1 MTQTPQVKVGIMN
14 EPTVEFVLNG
24 DYATGG
30 TVCSGSQTVSCSD
43 DGKIVWNGKRYAD
56 LMFEPQDAATGT
68 FTLKEVTIGVSFHW
82 HRHENQTFKGAL
94 HLIVE
99 DGKVTAIN
107 VLPVEDYLMSVI
119 SSEMSAKASLELLK
133 AHAVISR
140 SWLLA
145 QINKPKGDAVSQSV
159 AIEENTDD
167 EIIKWWDRDDH
178 KNFDVCADDHCQRY
192 QGVTRE
198 TTATVRKAIEATW
211 GQVLMYGG
219 ELCDA
224 RFSKSCG
231 GVFEEFE
238 NCWEPKHHAYLVA
251 RRDAKDENNFADL
264 TKEDVAAEWILSKP
278 HAFCNTSD
286 PKILSQVLNDY
297 DQETK
302 DFYRWAVE
310 YDQATIADLVKRR
323 TGIDFGRIKDLQPV
337 ARGTSGRLCKLKF
350 VGEKCSKIIGKELAI
365 RYALSESALYSSAFV
380 VTKEGTDSDGYPAKF
395 TLHGA
400 GWGHGVGLCQIGA
413 AVMGEQG
420 YNYRDILSHYFV
432 NANIEKLY

>member
-1 MTQTPQVKVGIMN
+1 MSEAVVEFELNNCYKVGGK
-14 EPTVEFVLNG
+14 E
-24 DYATGG
+24 
-30 TVCSGSQTVSCSD
+30 CSGLQRAGCTGD
-43 DGKIVWNGKRYAD
+43 KIEWDGTEYAD
-56 LMFEPQDAATGT
+56 LLFEPESVDST

-145 QINKPKGDAVSQSV
+145 QINKQADAAKGVEY
-159 AIEENTDD
+159 EENTDD

-198 TTATVRKAIEATW
+198 STETVRKAIEATW

-231 GVFEEFE
+231 GVIEEFE
-238 NCWEPKHHAYLVA
+238 NCWEPQHHAYLAA
-251 RRDAKDENNFADL
+251 RRDDKDESNFADL
-264 TKEDVAAEWILSKP
+264 TKEDAAAEWILSKP

-302 DFYRWAVE
+302 DFYRWTVE
-310 YDQATIADLVKRR
+310 YDQATISDLVKRR

-350 VGEKCSKIIGKELAI
+350 VGEKCTKIIGKELAI

-380 VTKEGTDSDGYPAKF
+380 VTKEGTDGDGYPLKF

-420 YNYRDILSHYFV
+420 YNYRNILSHYFV

>member
-1 MTQTPQVKVGIMN
+1 MSEAVVEFELNGGYKVGGK
-14 EPTVEFVLNG
+14 E
-24 DYATGG
+24 
-30 TVCSGSQTVSCSD
+30 CSGLQRAGCTGD
-43 DGKIVWNGKRYAD
+43 KIEWNGAEYAD
-56 LMFEPQDAATGT
+56 LLFEPECDDST

-145 QINKPKGDAVSQSV
+145 QINKPADAAKGVEY
-159 AIEENTDD
+159 EENTDD

-198 TTATVRKAIEATW
+198 STETVRKAIDATW

-231 GVFEEFE
+231 GVIEEFE
-238 NCWEPKHHAYLVA
+238 NCWEPQHHAYLAA
-251 RRDAKDENNFADL
+251 RRDDKDESNFADL
-264 TKEDVAAEWILSKP
+264 TKEDAAAEWILSKP

-302 DFYRWAVE
+302 DFYRWTVE
-310 YDQATIADLVKRR
+310 YDQATISDLVKRR

-350 VGEKCSKIIGKELAI
+350 VGEKCTKIIGKELAI

-380 VTKEGTDSDGYPAKF
+380 VTKEGADGDGYPLKF